1 MRRGGVHH
9 HIVVV
14 VGGLFAAMGAT
25 AASGVVRG
33 ALHNQVLHGR
43 LGRFLLVRLH
53 MMSVDFEKASPSI
66 VILLVCLAHLL

>member
-1 MRRGGVHH
+1 
-9 HIVVV
+9 
-14 VGGLFAAMGAT
+14 MGAT